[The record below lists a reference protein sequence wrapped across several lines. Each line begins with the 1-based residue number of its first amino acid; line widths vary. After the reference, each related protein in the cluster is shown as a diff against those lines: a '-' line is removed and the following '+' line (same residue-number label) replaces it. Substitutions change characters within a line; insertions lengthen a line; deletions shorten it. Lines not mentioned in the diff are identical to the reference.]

1 MVSQLHNADMSRRA
15 AVIIGALVAAVGV
28 LLVAEAAG
36 QTAGQT
42 VRVTITD
49 SKLTLHPASVQQGKV
64 TFRIEEV
71 GVHAHAFAIAGRSTR
86 VLRHGATAVLVVG
99 FSKAAN
105 YRAVARGSLGRAF
118 SANLVVGSASQTIL
132 PTTTTSPV
140 KTSTSTTPG
149 VGSACAQ
156 PVATTVTVTIVPP
169 KFNFSRITIPCGTV
183 TFVVTNTGQ
192 LTHSLE
198 ITAPAGA
205 ATIPTNPAI
214 QPGQTQTFT
223 VTMTAKGIY
232 PWQCGERED
241 NSDEGEYGNLL
252 VQ

>member
-1 MVSQLHNADMSRRA
+1 MSRRA
-15 AVIIGALVAAVGV
+15 AVVVGALAAAVGL

-36 QTAGQT
+36 QTAAAPT

-49 SKLTLHPASVQQGKV
+49 SKLIIRPADVQQGKV
-64 TFRIEEV
+64 TLRIDDV
-71 GVHAHAFAIAGRSTR
+71 GAQAHAFAIAGRSTPM
-86 VLRHGATAVLVVG
+86 LRHGASAVLVVALP
-99 FSKAAN
+99 KAAS
-105 YRAVARGSLGRAF
+105 YRAVARSNLGKALT
-118 SANLVVGSASQTIL
+118 ANLVVGSASQTIL
-132 PTTTTSPV
+132 PATTTSPA

-149 VGSACAQ
+149 AGSACTQ

-169 KFNFSRITIPCGTV
+169 KFNFSRTTIPCGTV

-198 ITAPAGA
+198 ITGPAGA

-214 QPGQTQTFT
+214 QPGLTQTFT

>member
-1 MVSQLHNADMSRRA
+1 MSRRA
-15 AVIIGALVAAVGV
+15 AVVVGALAAAVGV
-28 LLVAEAAG
+28 LLVAEAG
-36 QTAGQT
+36 GQT
-42 VRVTITD
+42 VAGPTIRVTITD
-49 SKLTLHPASVQQGKV
+49 SKLTLHPANVQQGKV

-71 GVHAHAFAIAGRSTR
+71 GAQAHSFAIGGRSTPM
-86 VLRHGATAVLVVG
+86 LHHGATAVLVVG
-99 FSKAAN
+99 LSKAEN
-105 YRAVARGSLGRAF
+105 YHAVARTNLGKAL

-132 PTTTTSPV
+132 PSTTTSPA

-149 VGSACAQ
+149 AGSACTQ

-169 KFNFSRITIPCGTV
+169 KFNFSRATIPCGTV

-198 ITAPAGA
+198 ITGPAGA

-214 QPGQTQTFT
+214 QPGDTQTFT

>member
-1 MVSQLHNADMSRRA
+1 V
-15 AVIIGALVAAVGV
+15 VVGAIAAVGV
-28 LLVAEAAG
+28 LLVAEAGG
-36 QTAGQT
+36 QTAAGST

-49 SKLTLHPASVQQGKV
+49 SKLTLHPANVQEGKV
-64 TFRIEEV
+64 TFRIDEV
-71 GVHAHAFAIAGRSTR
+71 GAQAHAFAIAGRSTPM
-86 VLRHGATAVLVVG
+86 LRHGATAVLVVRL
-99 FSKAAN
+99 SKAAT
-105 YRAVARGSLGRAF
+105 YRAVARSNLGKAL
-118 SANLVVGSASQTIL
+118 SANLVVGPASPTIL
-132 PTTTTSPV
+132 PATTTSPG

-149 VGSACAQ
+149 AGSACAQ

-169 KFNFSRITIPCGTV
+169 KFNFSRTTIPCGTV